1 MTFGGCAKKPTWRG
15 GRTQAARICVSEMR
29 LGGSFLWSLCLG
41 LQGWHKGAGPRCA
54 GQVWWLLWGKEEKN
68 HWEQNRGEE
77 RGGEER
83 SYFVSALLLK
93 ILAGLGKSHLQC
105 VLLS

>member
-1 MTFGGCAKKPTWRG
+1 MGALKKQTRRG

-41 LQGWHKGAGPRCA
+41 LQWRHKGAGPRCA

-83 SYFVSALLLK
+83 SYSVSALLLK